1 MRPGAE
7 TFAVSSVESAG
18 KSRIRLMQTAFGTA
32 RPSFAKGYS
41 PLYHVGETNR
51 CPSCTRQHWIVGRM
65 VAECAFCGMALPLEQ
80 FSTYGSSP
88 RIERTGPVSNQL
100 PEELRAIS

>member
-1 MRPGAE
+1 
-7 TFAVSSVESAG
+7 
-18 KSRIRLMQTAFGTA
+18 MQTAFGTA